1 MNIIHKI
8 LNYLNIDLE
17 KNMENRL
24 IKIKKLKNKKRK
36 RKGRKWLEVKQLISM
51 YIDKW
56 VIMI

>member
-36 RKGRKWLEVKQLISM
+36 RKGRK
-51 YIDKW
+51 
-56 VIMI
+56 